1 MNKSKNYF
9 FFIIFLMSI
18 NLIYGCSKIRE
29 SAGVERKSPNEFQS
43 VENPPLII
51 PPNYD
56 LVSPDQLKGKSIK
69 NTDEELAQEILY
81 GLDEN
86 NILKENQL
94 STLDLILS
102 NADANDVP
110 NNIRKEIDEDL
121 GRELNVEDDG
131 FLFKWEDEKEVLD
144 AVKESERI
152 RDNNFAEKSILDGEV
167 PIKKEII
174 KRKKKKRF
182 IFF

>member
-1 MNKSKNYF
+1 M
-9 FFIIFLMSI
+9 
-18 NLIYGCSKIRE
+18 
-29 SAGVERKSPNEFQS
+29 
-43 VENPPLII
+43 
-51 PPNYD
+51 
-56 LVSPDQLKGKSIK
+56 
-69 NTDEELAQEILY
+69 
-81 GLDEN
+81 
-86 NILKENQL
+86 
-94 STLDLILS
+94 
-102 NADANDVP
+102 
-110 NNIRKEIDEDL
+110 

-167 PIKKEII
+167 PIKKETI